1 MYSSTAIILYSP
13 PMDTGIPKSVKLRK
27 NDKMNAAIRVPKSG
41 RTLVIHKVRSGL
53 SPIILDTVIK
63 FLSI

>member
-1 MYSSTAIILYSP
+1 
-13 PMDTGIPKSVKLRK
+13 MDTGIPKSVKLRK
-27 NDKMNAAIRVPKSG
+27 NDKMNAAIRLPKSG

-53 SPIILDTVIK
+53 SPIIFDTVIK